1 MMQFFDTHAKSEIIM
16 RLNASILSDSSI
28 DTHINSDLH
37 VNSENDV
44 TLIASISN
52 DAISDT
58 HANSEISMSLNASI
72 LRDSSID
79 THINYDLD
87 TSNDVNTSNDI
98 RLNATILNEHT
109 YSVPDNTLSIKVVCI
124 NVCGILSKLRYPD
137 SEEFCQSYD
146 IVCLVESKLGSLDSF
161 DIQKFEIL
169 HLLNRKKSK
178 SISGGIAVLVKDT
191 IYKHVKGLNSS
202 SENV

>member
-1 MMQFFDTHAKSEIIM
+1 
-16 RLNASILSDSSI
+16 
-28 DTHINSDLH
+28 
-37 VNSENDV
+37 
-44 TLIASISN
+44 
-52 DAISDT
+52 
-58 HANSEISMSLNASI
+58 MSLNASI

-98 RLNATILNEHT
+98 KLNATILNEHT

-124 NVCGILSKLRYPD
+124 NMCGILSKLRYPD
-137 SEEFCQSYD
+137 FEEFCQSYD
-146 IVCLVESKLGSLDSF
+146 IACIVESKLGSLDSF

-178 SISGGIAVLVKDT
+178 SRSGGIAVLVKDT
-191 IYKHVKGLNSS
+191 IYKHVKGLNSVMKMCYGLQLKIHCFTS
-202 SENV
+202 KYYLVQFIYLPKAAHTVT